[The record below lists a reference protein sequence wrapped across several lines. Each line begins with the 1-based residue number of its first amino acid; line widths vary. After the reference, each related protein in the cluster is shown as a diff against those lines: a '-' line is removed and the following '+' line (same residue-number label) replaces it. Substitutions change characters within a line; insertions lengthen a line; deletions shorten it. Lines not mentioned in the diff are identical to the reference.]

1 VPGAR
6 GGIVNTGGGP
16 RREGASAARARTTVR
31 AATLDDLDT
40 IVRFRLALLRS
51 HEGNPVY
58 GGLRDDAERR
68 ARHLFARQ
76 LESRD
81 EVLLLAERDGQP
93 VGCLRCVRSLNSPL
107 LRPDEYAYVSSVYV
121 VPAERRSGV
130 LRALMAEAE
139 RWCAARGL
147 TEMRLHNAADN
158 AVAAATWQ
166 TLGFEVVEQF
176 RRRALPR
183 RGDR

>member
-1 VPGAR
+1 
-6 GGIVNTGGGP
+6 
-16 RREGASAARARTTVR
+16 VR
-31 AATLDDLDT
+31 AATIQDLET
-40 IVRFRLALLRS
+40 VVRFRLALLRS
-51 HEGNPVY
+51 HEENPIY

-81 EVLLLAERDGQP
+81 EVLLLAERGGEP

-121 VPAERRSGV
+121 IPAERRTGV
-130 LRALMAEAE
+130 LRALMSEAE
-139 RWCAARGL
+139 RWCATRGL

-158 AVAAATWQ
+158 PVAATTWQ
-166 TLGFEVVEQF
+166 QLGFEVVEQF
-176 RRRALPR
+176 RRRALPS